1 MKRFANLKSVRCS
14 DNELGGNGLNFIR
27 GSMAWFNG
35 FVPRTRES
43 ISLLPV
49 CLYARW
55 MLHLFVRISSYYY
68 IYTTVFPCT
77 DTVKQD
83 RLDFLGIGRTVTRR
97 FESTNRSSQKQ
108 RYRQNVH

>member
-1 MKRFANLKSVRCS
+1 MKRFVNLKSVRCS
-14 DNELGGNGLNFIR
+14 GNELGGNGLNFIR

-49 CLYARW
+49 CLYARCSVYS
-55 MLHLFVRISSYYY
+55 FVFLAI
-68 IYTTVFPCT
+68 IYTTVFPCI

-83 RLDFLGIGRTVTRR
+83 RLDFLGIGRMVTRR
-97 FESTNRSSQKQ
+97 FESANRSSQK
-108 RYRQNVH
+108 